1 MDKFKLDK
9 TTRRKLW
16 LVLIPIILS
25 LAAINYYVGFSAGF
39 LILVVLVVLSSL
51 PLFKVSQKVSYSTE
65 KSEDKIEDD
74 FLGENPILTKM
85 WADQGVKLKSRGEG
99 EFKLETYP
107 TRLHKLLDRTKELD
121 VTVEKTDEGYKSV
134 ISDTTSNIV
143 VVNTSLEDVEE
154 RIQVNEV
161 SKIKTRQGLLN
172 ALIIYL
178 QEDYVEKV
186 LNKNDYDLESYDI
199 SLRT

>member
-1 MDKFKLDK
+1 MNRFKLDK
-9 TTRRKLW
+9 ATRRKLW
-16 LVLIPIILS
+16 LVLIPVIIS
-25 LAAINYYVGFSAGF
+25 LAAIYYYVGFSAGF

-85 WADQGVKLKSRGEG
+85 WADQEVKLKSRGEG

-121 VTVEKTDEGYKSV
+121 ITVEKTDEGYKSV

-172 ALIIYL
+172 ALIIHL